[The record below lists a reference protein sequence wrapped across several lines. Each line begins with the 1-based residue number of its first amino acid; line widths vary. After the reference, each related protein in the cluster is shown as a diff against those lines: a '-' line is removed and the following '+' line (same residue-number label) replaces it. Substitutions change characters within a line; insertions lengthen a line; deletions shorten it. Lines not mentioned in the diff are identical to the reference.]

1 MPQYAV
7 SLDLAG
13 DADAVEA
20 VLFAHGAIA
29 LTYTDLRDDAILEPA
44 PGEFRLWPATRIEA
58 TFEAHESGTSADALR
73 IAGLAADLGVAPSAL
88 SVRAIE
94 DKPWEREWLRDF
106 HAMRFGRRLWICPTH
121 EKVTEQE
128 AIVVSLDPGLAFGTG
143 THPTTAM
150 CLEWLDGQFRGG
162 TVIDYGCGSGILG
175 IAAAKLGA
183 ARVDAFDIDPQAL
196 IATRDNAE
204 LNSVGNGLHTH
215 VHARSLPQDCDVLLA
230 NILSGPLVELAPA
243 LASRVKPG
251 GRLVLAGLLATQ
263 ADEVIAAYAPA
274 FRLHPAA
281 SRDDWVLLAGL
292 RGP

>member
-13 DADAVEA
+13 DADAAEA
-20 VLFAHGAIA
+20 VFFAHGATA

-58 TFEAHESGTSADALR
+58 TFEAHESGASADAQR
-73 IAGLAADLGVAPSAL
+73 IAALAADLGVSISAL

-94 DKPWEREWLRDF
+94 ERAWEREWLRDF
-106 HAMRFGRRLWICPTH
+106 HAMRFGQRLWICPTH
-121 EKVTEQE
+121 EQVRECG
-128 AIVVSLDPGLAFGTG
+128 AVVVSLDPGLAFGTG

-150 CLEWLDGQFRGG
+150 CLEWLDRQFHGG

-196 IATRDNAE
+196 IATRDNAA
-204 LNSVGNGLHTH
+204 LNRVGQILYTH
-215 VHARSLPQDCDVLLA
+215 EHAQSLPPACDVLLA

-243 LASRVKPG
+243 LTPRVKPG
-251 GRLVLAGLLATQ
+251 GRLVLAGLLASQ
-263 ADEVIAAYAPA
+263 ADEVIAAYARS
-274 FRLHPAA
+274 FELHPAA
-281 SRDDWVLLAGL
+281 SRDDWVLLAGV
-292 RGP
+292 RAP